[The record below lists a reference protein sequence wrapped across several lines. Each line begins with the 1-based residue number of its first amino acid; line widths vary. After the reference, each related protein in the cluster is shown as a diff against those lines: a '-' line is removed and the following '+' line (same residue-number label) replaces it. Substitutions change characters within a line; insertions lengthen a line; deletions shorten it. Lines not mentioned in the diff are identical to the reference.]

1 MKLGIELDAGV
12 IRAVRIQKGAGSLTR
27 VVEAHW
33 DPEQPEEA
41 VQTIRDN
48 FGSARH
54 VAVAIG
60 LPLLLVKRV
69 QLPPVPAADRAAIL
83 QLEPQRFFAIR
94 LEDLIASVRDEDD
107 LVFAAREA
115 PLTQWLTALRQLG
128 PIHRVEP
135 APLALARALAGHSI
149 RDAVVLL
156 DGSDAGSGVGL
167 VEIRDGRVAQV
178 RRLYGQLADAAVALG
193 GNGQPAATRILV
205 TPWNDERGRM
215 LATRLPAASVEPLPS
230 FGEMAGSFLPAYGA
244 ALGTERPLVG
254 ALMPDQLRSEI
265 GRRRRRDLVFAAVAA
280 VLAVVFA
287 ITSVSVRKDRS
298 AREIESRVAALSAPA
313 AQALA
318 LQTQLETLNRQ
329 AGAIQRVEAQ
339 RADPLALLLALSKH
353 LPADAYLRSL
363 RIGAGEWQIEGYAT
377 QAAQLIQVLGDVPEF
392 RNVHFLSATN
402 RIQVDERSYETFSLA
417 FRFIPAP

>member
-12 IRAVRIQKGAGSLTR
+12 IRAVRIEKGGGSPTR

-33 DPEQPEEA
+33 DPERPEEA
-41 VQTIRDN
+41 VQAIRDN

-83 QLEPQRFFAIR
+83 QLEPQRFFAVR
-94 LEDLIASVRDEDD
+94 LEDFIASVRDEDN

-135 APLALARALAGHSI
+135 APLALARALAEHSI
-149 RDAVVLL
+149 PDAIVLL

-167 VEIRDGRVAQV
+167 IEIRDGRVAQV
-178 RRLYGQLADAAVALG
+178 RRLYGQLVDAAGVLD
-193 GNGQPAATRILV
+193 GNGHPAPTRILV

-215 LATRLPAASVEPLPS
+215 LATRLPTASVEPLPA

-280 VLAVVFA
+280 VIALIFA

-298 AREIESRVAALSAPA
+298 
-313 AQALA
+313 
-318 LQTQLETLNRQ
+318 
-329 AGAIQRVEAQ
+329 
-339 RADPLALLLALSKH
+339 
-353 LPADAYLRSL
+353 
-363 RIGAGEWQIEGYAT
+363 
-377 QAAQLIQVLGDVPEF
+377 
-392 RNVHFLSATN
+392 
-402 RIQVDERSYETFSLA
+402 
-417 FRFIPAP
+417 